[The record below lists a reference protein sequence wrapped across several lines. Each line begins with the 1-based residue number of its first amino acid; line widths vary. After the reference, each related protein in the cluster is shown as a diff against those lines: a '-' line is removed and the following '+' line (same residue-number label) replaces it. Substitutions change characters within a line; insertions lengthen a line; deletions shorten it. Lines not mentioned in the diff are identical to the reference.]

1 MVKKLL
7 ISALFAGFTAG
18 LIAAALQQVLVVPV
32 LLEAELYETG
42 ELVHFGDGKSGSALT
57 HDHASHEHGTGEPQD
72 RALLTWLSTT
82 ATMIG
87 FALII
92 AAAMAFAERAGHEI
106 TVRSGLLWGGA
117 AFLAFQFMPALGHP
131 PELPGN
137 AAADLA
143 GRQMWWALCVVATA
157 LGLACLAFGQNWG
170 VWIAGLAAMA
180 LPHLIG
186 APHPAQLAGVAPPE
200 IAALFATRALGAGLV
215 GFVALGGLL
224 GYFWSGDGHLW
235 SDET

>member
-7 ISALFAGFTAG
+7 VAALFAGFTAG

-42 ELVHFGDGKSGSALT
+42 ELVHFGGGTSGSSLT
-57 HDHASHEHGTGEPQD
+57 HDHDSHEHASGEPRD
-72 RALLTWLSTT
+72 RALLTWLSTM
-82 ATMIG
+82 ATTIG
-87 FALII
+87 FALIV

-106 TVRSGLLWGGA
+106 TVRSGMVWGFA

-143 GRQMWWALCVVATA
+143 GRQLWWAFCVVATSI
-157 LGLACLAFGQNWG
+157 GLACLAFGQNWG
-170 VWIAGLAAMA
+170 IWLAGIAALF

-186 APHPAQLAGVAPPE
+186 APHPTQLEGVAPPE
-200 IAALFATRALGAGLV
+200 IAALFATRSLGAGLIA
-215 GFVALGGLL
+215 FVTLGGLL
-224 GYFWSGDGHLW
+224 GHFWAADGNMW
-235 SDET
+235 SDES